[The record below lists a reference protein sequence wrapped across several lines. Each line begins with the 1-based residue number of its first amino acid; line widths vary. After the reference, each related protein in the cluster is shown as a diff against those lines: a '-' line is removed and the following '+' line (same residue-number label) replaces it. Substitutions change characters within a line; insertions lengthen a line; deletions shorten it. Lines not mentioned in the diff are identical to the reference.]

1 MISEHHNKHTTLIK
15 PDLGNF
21 GRNEWAIVGAPCPA
35 IKLLADEIISSLSV
49 DYKCAYVDAV
59 HTKENETIARPG
71 RLASGAIAEYTDR
84 ISHHQF
90 DFHQTLHSFQLRQL
104 LNEADLVLV
113 NGNHQQ
119 AKAQVVVIDPEK
131 ENSLRKRMHQLTQ
144 VQLFLLA
151 DGVEGIFEFVK
162 EALPAWKS
170 IPVYQLSDKTGII
183 SFFRDKMQTAQPVLN
198 GLVLAGGKSLR
209 LGSDKGMINWHG
221 TEQRGYMAGLLQPF
235 CKEVFISCR
244 EEQLQALNG
253 KYKTITD
260 SFVGLG
266 PYGAILSAFRQ
277 QPNAAWLVVACD
289 LPLLDAAALRFL
301 VQRRRMAATATAFES
316 PHDGLPEPLIAI
328 WEPKSYSLL
337 LSFLAQGYSCPRKV
351 LINSDACILKAPSD
365 NVLMNVNTP
374 EDLQLAK
381 EKLKFLSASDH

>member
-1 MISEHHNKHTTLIK
+1 MSEHHNKHTTLIK

-35 IKLLADEIISSLSV
+35 IKLVADEIIGNLSL
-49 DYKCAYVDAV
+49 DYKCAYVDAA
-59 HTKENETIARPG
+59 HGKENETVAMPG
-71 RLASGAIAEYTDR
+71 RLASGATAEYTDR

-90 DFHQTLHSFQLRQL
+90 DFHKTLHSFQFRQL
-104 LNEADLVLV
+104 LNEADLILV

-119 AKAQVVVIDPEK
+119 AMAQVVVIHPEK
-131 ENSLRKRMHQLTQ
+131 ESSLRKRMQQLTN

-151 DGVEGIFEFVK
+151 DGVADVFEFVK
-162 EALPAWKS
+162 EALPAWKA
-170 IPVYQLSDKTGII
+170 IPVYRLSDNAGII
-183 SFFRDKMQTAQPVLN
+183 SFFRDKMKAAQPVLN

-221 TEQRGYMAGLLQPF
+221 TEQRAYMAGLLQPF

-244 EEQLQALNG
+244 EEQQQELHEKFN
-253 KYKTITD
+253 TITD
-260 SFVGLG
+260 SFIGLG

-289 LPLLDAAALRFL
+289 LPLLNAAALQFL
-301 VQRRRMAATATAFES
+301 VQHRMTAAIATAFES

-328 WEPKSYSLL
+328 WEPKSYAVL

-351 LINSDACILKAPSD
+351 LINNETSIIKAPSD
-365 NVLMNVNTP
+365 HVLMNVNTP
-374 EDLQLAK
+374 EDLQLAR
-381 EKLKFLSASDH
+381 EKLKLLSISDH